1 MKFKLII
8 ISVYIIL
15 LCSCEQLKE
24 FNSPKSE
31 NNESSNVP
39 ASVPGNDEPSRKVD
53 EVDSSISKNEPPV
66 IKTIVSAPPPEKPES
81 SIIKTKVKPEQP
93 EISPELLSAVKNWQL
108 IPKSVF
114 PLSAVTINQPI
125 EFVAK
130 TQSGQIIATALKKP
144 GDEVVAVG
152 SSGKYLS
159 VAPSVKTKMRGQI
172 LLEQTDFKQGV
183 AYLFE
188 LRKKQREDYERK
200 KADLAELG
208 NSSDDS
214 LSRETSTQEQ
224 ASLFE
229 DLPIPGDF
237 GHGKFCICK
246 DCRDKRLAATGSMK

>member
-1 MKFKLII
+1 
-8 ISVYIIL
+8 
-15 LCSCEQLKE
+15 
-24 FNSPKSE
+24 
-31 NNESSNVP
+31 
-39 ASVPGNDEPSRKVD
+39 
-53 EVDSSISKNEPPV
+53 
-66 IKTIVSAPPPEKPES
+66 
-81 SIIKTKVKPEQP
+81 
-93 EISPELLSAVKNWQL
+93 
-108 IPKSVF
+108 
-114 PLSAVTINQPI
+114 
-125 EFVAK
+125 
-130 TQSGQIIATALKKP
+130 
-144 GDEVVAVG
+144 
-152 SSGKYLS
+152 
-159 VAPSVKTKMRGQI
+159 MRGQI

-200 KADLAELG
+200 KAELAELG